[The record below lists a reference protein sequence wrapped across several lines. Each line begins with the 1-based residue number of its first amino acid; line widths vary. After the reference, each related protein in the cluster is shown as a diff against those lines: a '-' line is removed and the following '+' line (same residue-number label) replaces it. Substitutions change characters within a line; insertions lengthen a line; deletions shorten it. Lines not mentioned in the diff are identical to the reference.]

1 MTRKIISTVC
11 ILLFLL
17 LGYATLTVPSISAT
31 GPAILTVGAA
41 VAAWLIWPKKAKQP
55 A

>member
-1 MTRKIISTVC
+1 MTRKTISTVC

-17 LGYATLTVPSISAT
+17 FGYAAITVPMFEMA
-31 GPAILTVGAA
+31 GPTIIAIACAA
-41 VAAWLIWPKKAKQP
+41 VAWLIWPKKAKQP